1 MRAMCGRVTIQTPA
15 LAIAR
20 ELALT
25 GVRSALDR
33 PRYNLAP
40 TQLMPVVINDGE
52 RMLDA
57 YRWGLIPSWAK
68 EASIGNKLINARGE
82 TVAEKPSFRSA
93 LKRRRCLV
101 IVDGWFEW
109 KQSTKPK
116 TPYLF
121 RRKDGRPMAFAGLWE
136 EWTAPDT
143 GEVLRTCTVITTG
156 PNALMAPIH
165 DRMPVILRPEAQQVW
180 LRPEPQEAT
189 ELQPLLVPN
198 EDEPLELWEVSRV
211 VNSPTNDV
219 PACIER
225 VASQAPLLA

>member
-1 MRAMCGRVTIQTPA
+1 MCGRVTIQTPA

-20 ELALT
+20 EFELT
-25 GVRSALDR
+25 GIRTALER

-68 EASIGNKLINARGE
+68 DAAIGNKMINARSE

-101 IVDGWFEW
+101 LVDGWFEW

-116 TPYLF
+116 TPFLF
-121 RRKDGRPMAFAGLWE
+121 RRKDGKPLAMAGLWE

-143 GEVLRTCTVITTG
+143 GEVVRSCTVLTTG

-165 DRMPVILRPEAQQVW
+165 DRMPVILRPEARQLW
-180 LRPEPQEAT
+180 LSPEPQEAST
-189 ELQPLLVPN
+189 LQPLFVPN
-198 EDEPLELWEVSRV
+198 EDEPLEAWEVARV

-225 VASQAPLLA
+225 VASQGSLLA

>member
-1 MRAMCGRVTIQTPA
+1 MCGRVTVQTPA
-15 LAIAR
+15 SEIAR
-20 ELALT
+20 EFALQGVHLALE
-25 GVRSALDR
+25 R

-40 TQLMPVVINDGE
+40 TQLMPVVANDGE
-52 RMLDA
+52 RRLDA

-68 EASIGNKLINARGE
+68 DASIGNKLINARGE

-101 IVDGWFEW
+101 LVDGWYEW
-109 KQSTKPK
+109 HQATKPK

-121 RRKDGRPMAFAGLWE
+121 RRKDGRPLAFAGLWE

-143 GEVLRTCTVITTG
+143 GEVLRTCTLITTG

-165 DRMPVILRPEAQQVW
+165 DRMPVILPPEAREQW
-180 LRPEPQEAT
+180 LRPEPQESAA
-189 ELQPLLVPN
+189 LLPLLVPYAG
-198 EDEPLELWEVSRV
+198 DELEAYEVARV
-211 VNSPTNDV
+211 VNSPANDV

-225 VASQAPLLA
+225 LAA

>member
-1 MRAMCGRVTIQTPA
+1 MCGRVTIQTPA

-20 ELALT
+20 EFALT

-101 IVDGWFEW
+101 LVDGWFEW

-165 DRMPVILRPEAQQVW
+165 DRMPVILRPEAREVW
-180 LRPEPQEAT
+180 LRPEPQEASV
-189 ELQPLLVPN
+189 LQPLLVPN

-225 VASQAPLLA
+225 VASQAPLLT

>member
-1 MRAMCGRVTIQTPA
+1 MCGRVTIQTPA
-15 LAIAR
+15 LALAR
-20 ELALT
+20 EFALT
-25 GVRSALDR
+25 GVRTALEH

-40 TQLMPVVINDGE
+40 TQLMPVVINDGA

-93 LKRRRCLV
+93 LKRRRCLLL
-101 IVDGWFEW
+101 VDGWFEW

-116 TPYLF
+116 TPFYF
-121 RRKDGRPMAFAGLWE
+121 HRKDGRPLAFAGLWE

-156 PNALMAPIH
+156 PNRLMAPIH
-165 DRMPVILRPEAQQVW
+165 DRMPVILTPEAQELW
-180 LRPEPQEAT
+180 LRPEPQEASV
-189 ELQPLLVPN
+189 LQPLLVAN
-198 EDEPLELWEVSRV
+198 EDEPLEAWEVARV

-219 PACIER
+219 PACVER
-225 VASQAPLLA
+225 VASQASLLS

>member
-1 MRAMCGRVTIQTPA
+1 MCGRVTIQTPA

-20 ELALT
+20 EFALT
-25 GVRSALDR
+25 GIRTALER

-68 EASIGNKLINARGE
+68 EAAIGNKLINARGE

-101 IVDGWFEW
+101 LVDGWFEW

-121 RRKDGRPMAFAGLWE
+121 RRKDGRPIAFAGLWE

-143 GEVLRTCTVITTG
+143 GELLRTCTVITTG
-156 PNALMAPIH
+156 PNHLMAPIH
-165 DRMPVILRPEAQQVW
+165 DRMPVILSQAAQELW
-180 LRPEPQEAT
+180 LRPEPQEASV
-189 ELQPLLVPN
+189 LQPLLVPN
-198 EDEPLELWEVSRV
+198 EDEPLEAWEVARV

-219 PACIER
+219 AACIER
-225 VASQAPLLA
+225 VASQSTLLV

>member
-1 MRAMCGRVTIQTPA
+1 MCGRVTIQTPA

-20 ELALT
+20 EFALT

-101 IVDGWFEW
+101 LVDGWFEW

-156 PNALMAPIH
+156 PNAVMAPIH
-165 DRMPVILRPEAQQVW
+165 DRMPVILRPEGQELW
-180 LRPEPQEAT
+180 LRPEPQEASL
-189 ELQPLLVPN
+189 LQPLLVPN

-211 VNSPTNDV
+211 VNSPTNDI

-225 VASQAPLLA
+225 VASQAPLLS

>member
-1 MRAMCGRVTIQTPA
+1 MCGRVTIQTPA

-20 ELALT
+20 EFALT

-101 IVDGWFEW
+101 LVDGWFEW

-156 PNALMAPIH
+156 PNAVMAPIH
-165 DRMPVILRPEAQQVW
+165 DRMPVILRPEGQELW
-180 LRPEPQEAT
+180 LRPEPQEASL
-189 ELQPLLVPN
+189 LQPLLAPN

-211 VNSPTNDV
+211 VNSPTNDI

-225 VASQAPLLA
+225 VASQAPLLS

>member
-1 MRAMCGRVTIQTPA
+1 MCGRVTIQTPA

-20 ELALT
+20 EFALT
-25 GVRSALDR
+25 GVRTALER

-57 YRWGLIPSWAK
+57 FRWGLIPSWAK

-101 IVDGWFEW
+101 LVDGWFEW

-116 TPYLF
+116 TPYVF
-121 RRKDGRPMAFAGLWE
+121 RRKDGRPIAFAGLWE

-165 DRMPVILRPEAQQVW
+165 DRMPVILRPEAQALW
-180 LRPEPQEAT
+180 LRPEPQEAAT
-189 ELQPLLVPN
+189 LQPLLVPN
-198 EDEPLELWEVSRV
+198 EDEPLEAWEVARV
-211 VNSPTNDV
+211 VNSPMNDV
-219 PACIER
+219 PACVER
-225 VASQAPLLA
+225 VASQASLLA

>member
-1 MRAMCGRVTIQTPA
+1 MCGRVTIQTPA
-15 LAIAR
+15 LALAR
-20 ELALT
+20 EFALT
-25 GVRSALDR
+25 GIRTALER

-40 TQLMPVVINDGE
+40 TQLMPVVINDGT

-68 EASIGNKLINARGE
+68 EASIANKLINARGE

-101 IVDGWFEW
+101 LVDGWFEW

-116 TPYLF
+116 TPYYF
-121 RRKDGRPMAFAGLWE
+121 HREDGLPMAFAGLWE

-143 GEVLRTCTVITTG
+143 GEVLRTCTLITTG
-156 PNALMAPIH
+156 PNTLMAPIH
-165 DRMPVILRPEAQQVW
+165 DRMPVILSPEARERW
-180 LRPEPQEAT
+180 LDPEPLEASV
-189 ELQPLLVPN
+189 LQPLLVPN
-198 EDEPLELWEVSRV
+198 EDEPLEAWEVARV

-219 PACIER
+219 VACVER
-225 VASQAPLLA
+225 VASQASLLQ

>member
-1 MRAMCGRVTIQTPA
+1 MCGRVTIQTPA
-15 LAIAR
+15 ADIAR
-20 ELALT
+20 EFALT
-25 GVRSALDR
+25 GVQLGLER

-40 TQLMPVVINDGE
+40 TQLMPVVANDGA
-52 RMLDA
+52 RLLDA

-68 EASIGNKLINARGE
+68 DASIGNKLINARGE

-101 IVDGWFEW
+101 VVDGWYEW
-109 KQSTKPK
+109 HQGTKPK

-121 RRKDGRPMAFAGLWE
+121 RRKDGRPLAFAGLWE

-143 GEVLRTCTVITTG
+143 GELVRTCTIITTG

-165 DRMPVILRPEAQQVW
+165 DRMPVILPPEAREAW
-180 LRPEPQEAT
+180 LRPEPQESAA
-189 ELQPLLVPN
+189 LLPLLVPYAG
-198 EDEPLELWEVSRV
+198 DELELYEVARV
-211 VNSPTNDV
+211 VNSPANDV

-225 VASQAPLLA
+225 VAA